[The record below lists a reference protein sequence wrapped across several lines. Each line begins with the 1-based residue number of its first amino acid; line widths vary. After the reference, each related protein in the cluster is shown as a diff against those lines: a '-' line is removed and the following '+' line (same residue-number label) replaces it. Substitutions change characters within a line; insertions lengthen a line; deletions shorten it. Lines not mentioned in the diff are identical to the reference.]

1 MSAISLQR
9 LLKVLIWSVL
19 IAGVL
24 LVVWYVVS
32 PKAVVAE
39 PLVPPEEPATLVE
52 SAPLPTPTEVAGV
65 VVYVTGAVLQPGLYA
80 LSPTER
86 VGAAVAAA
94 GGMTTNAAYDAVNM
108 AEHLSDGQH
117 IKIPF
122 ATEEGTS
129 VAESDTTAQTIAINT
144 ATATELEQLPG
155 IGASMAARIVAYR
168 TQHGPFLTL
177 ADLDAVSGIGAALLE
192 RLQPVVR
199 F

>member
-122 ATEEGTS
+122 AMEEGTS